1 MCIRDRLW
9 RGQPLVDL
17 EEWEPGNQCAERL
30 GELRHEAQELWLEAA
45 LQAGHHREV
54 LAEARAMVR
63 AMPLRERRWRL
74 LALAQYQSGRQGEAL
89 ATLHELRRVL
99 VSELGLDPGPEV
111 ADLEQAILRQ
121 EPALLV
127 EAAQADPEARC
138 PYRGLAPYDMSDSEG
153 YFGRDNDVGACLD
166 RLRTE
171 GVLAVVGPSGSGKS
185 SLVRAG
191 IAAALTRDG
200 AAVVTIIPGEH
211 PLDTLSAVPEPS
223 HHSFLVV
230 DQCEEVFSLCQD
242 PAEQREFLDRVV
254 DHAYAAPVV
263 VALRADRMGEVSG
276 HPGFAKLVER
286 GLYVLP
292 AMGVEDLAAAI
303 EGPARQH
310 GLVVEPGLVDVLVR
324 EVESEPGA
332 LPLLSHALRET
343 WLRREGR
350 NLTVAGYRASGGIRG
365 AVAQSAEDVY
375 ERVGGEADRR
385 ALRDLLLRL
394 VTPGPGGEPVR
405 SRMLRRLVASDPEHD
420 HLVDLL
426 VAARLVTS
434 DDGIVE
440 LAHEALA
447 RAWPR
452 LEAWLQDDVDG
463 QRLLHHLTDAANAWH
478 ALGRPDSE
486 LYRGTRLAHALS
498 WREKAGPVLTPD
510 ETAFLDRAETVER
523 AEERAA
529 LDQARAQGRMI
540 RRLRLAL
547 AGAAVFLA
555 LALISGGLAV
565 AQKRAAQENAATAIR
580 EATSRAA
587 RQAGTRALVSEDI
600 EESMLLAV
608 GAVRMDDSA
617 ATRSSLFGALA
628 RHPELVKSTHM
639 KGRPVISFDV
649 HPDGRTVATYDEANH
664 VRLYEIGTGL
674 LRGEFQAGSRAQPWW
689 QSGQVSFSPDGSTLA
704 VVMTAPARHPV
715 TLLDADSLTPLR
727 PQPRMPENIRWQ
739 VNHLAWSGDGL
750 HLAAAIWRIQG
761 HGPTRRAT
769 RTSALV
775 WDLRTR
781 GRPPRSIPLQA
792 SAPYVA
798 LSPDGRLLYA
808 SDLSNPVTIHDLV
821 TGRSLANHRSAPL
834 GPVTLSPDGRLLVGT
849 DRGGMVLLDAKDG
862 TVRRRLLG
870 TGHPGKFANF
880 SPDGS
885 KVTTVANHE
894 AVVWSVATGA
904 LLNRLPLV
912 ESGEVADF
920 GPDGT
925 MLYTA
930 GSGSSLRHWA
940 LTDYRR
946 YINHIADAP
955 PDIGDDNL
963 VQPSPGGLFI
973 AYSKV
978 SDEGS
983 QDVEP
988 TASHVNF
995 VTVSTGTAGPDLDR
1009 GTGYRALRS
1018 QGTWHPDG
1026 RQYALATGAEIRV
1039 WDAATDTLIH
1049 TRRLSSGSRIRA
1061 IDYTTDGSR
1070 LVVSELPGRVRM
1082 LDSTTLTEV
1091 GRPVT
1096 LDESVCCLAAGPDNR
1111 TAVVL
1116 TGYVDPAGFLTDTST
1131 GWAMLDLRSGR
1142 VLDRGEL
1149 GFDGTGVDFSPDGR
1163 HAAVGG
1169 SRGEVLALD
1178 TRRGEPVRSP
1188 VVGHQTRVG
1197 SPTYSSDGSYLL
1209 TSGTDGTVGL
1219 WDGET
1224 GQLLSSVQ
1232 VASRPAAA
1240 TFGSDLQEVVVAPLR
1255 GGPIYKWDTDL
1266 DTAIAFACGVAGRD
1280 LTKAE
1285 WRDQFGDR
1293 PYRRT
1298 CAREIGA
1305 MY

>member
-1 MCIRDRLW
+1 MVRLRKALGTRSIVTSPQGYRLIVPADDVDSQVFERAVERARELLTLGSHEHAAFTLRDALGLW
-9 RGQPLVDL
+9 RGQALVDL
-17 EEWEPGNQCAERL
+17 EEWEPGNQYAERL

-121 EPALLV
+121 EPGLLV
-127 EAAQADPEARC
+127 EAAA
-138 PYRGLAPYDMSDSEG
+138 
-153 YFGRDNDVGACLD
+153 GRSGGAVPLPRPGAVRREPTRRATSVATRTWRACLE

-211 PLDTLSAVPEPS
+211 PLDMLSAVPGPS

-254 DHAYAAPVV
+254 DHADAAPVV

-286 GLYVLP
+286 GLYVLS

-452 LEAWLQDDVDG
+452 LEAWLQEDVDG

-478 ALGRPDSE
+478 SLGRPDSE
-486 LYRGTRLAHALS
+486 LYRGTRLAQALS
-498 WREKAGPVLTPD
+498 WRERTGPVLTPD
-510 ETAFLDRAETVER
+510 EAAFLDRAETVER

-540 RRLRLAL
+540 RRLRVAL

-555 LALISGGLAV
+555 LALISGGFAV
-565 AQKRAAQENAATAIR
+565 VQKRAAQENAATAIR

-587 RQAGTRALVSEDI
+587 RQAGARALVTEDI

-617 ATRSSLFGALA
+617 ATRSSLFGGAVEA
-628 RHPELVKSTHM
+628 PGAGEV
-639 KGRPVISFDV
+639 DA
-649 HPDGRTVATYDEANH
+649 DGRTAGH
-664 VRLYEIGTGL
+664 I
-674 LRGEFQAGSRAQPWW
+674 LRRASRRPHR
-689 QSGQVSFSPDGSTLA
+689 GY
-704 VVMTAPARHPV
+704 
-715 TLLDADSLTPLR
+715 LR
-727 PQPRMPENIRWQ
+727 RGQPR
-739 VNHLAWSGDGL
+739 
-750 HLAAAIWRIQG
+750 AAVRDW
-761 HGPTRRAT
+761 HGPSARGVPGRVEGAASGGRAGK
-769 RTSALV
+769 S
-775 WDLRTR
+775 
-781 GRPPRSIPLQA
+781 
-792 SAPYVA
+792 
-798 LSPDGRLLYA
+798 
-808 SDLSNPVTIHDLV
+808 
-821 TGRSLANHRSAPL
+821 RSAP
-834 GPVTLSPDGRLLVGT
+834 
-849 DRGGMVLLDAKDG
+849 M
-862 TVRRRLLG
+862 
-870 TGHPGKFANF
+870 
-880 SPDGS
+880 
-885 KVTTVANHE
+885 E
-894 AVVWSVATGA
+894 
-904 LLNRLPLV
+904 
-912 ESGEVADF
+912 
-920 GPDGT
+920 
-925 MLYTA
+925 
-930 GSGSSLRHWA
+930 
-940 LTDYRR
+940 
-946 YINHIADAP
+946 
-955 PDIGDDNL
+955 
-963 VQPSPGGLFI
+963 Q
-973 AYSKV
+973 
-978 SDEGS
+978 
-983 QDVEP
+983 
-988 TASHVNF
+988 
-995 VTVSTGTAGPDLDR
+995 
-1009 GTGYRALRS
+1009 RS
-1018 QGTWHPDG
+1018 
-1026 RQYALATGAEIRV
+1026 
-1039 WDAATDTLIH
+1039 
-1049 TRRLSSGSRIRA
+1049 
-1061 IDYTTDGSR
+1061 
-1070 LVVSELPGRVRM
+1070 
-1082 LDSTTLTEV
+1082 
-1091 GRPVT
+1091 
-1096 LDESVCCLAAGPDNR
+1096 
-1111 TAVVL
+1111 
-1116 TGYVDPAGFLTDTST
+1116 
-1131 GWAMLDLRSGR
+1131 RS
-1142 VLDRGEL
+1142 
-1149 GFDGTGVDFSPDGR
+1149 
-1163 HAAVGG
+1163 
-1169 SRGEVLALD
+1169 
-1178 TRRGEPVRSP
+1178 
-1188 VVGHQTRVG
+1188 
-1197 SPTYSSDGSYLL
+1197 
-1209 TSGTDGTVGL
+1209 
-1219 WDGET
+1219 
-1224 GQLLSSVQ
+1224 
-1232 VASRPAAA
+1232 
-1240 TFGSDLQEVVVAPLR
+1240 
-1255 GGPIYKWDTDL
+1255 
-1266 DTAIAFACGVAGRD
+1266 
-1280 LTKAE
+1280 
-1285 WRDQFGDR
+1285 
-1293 PYRRT
+1293 
-1298 CAREIGA
+1298 
-1305 MY
+1305 